1 MNGTPRALNRLLLA
15 LLGLIFL
22 GSGVLLILL
31 ASIPVVGRWWQD
43 WAKPATDQ
51 LSALAARTIVSGRSN
66 SWIWIVVSL
75 VLVALII
82 AMVAWMANQGKGR
95 SNILADEYGDAEDD
109 GAAGRVVISGAVA
122 EQALKKALAER
133 TDLLA
138 ATVSTYEVRGQP
150 ALRVHVFPRQGV
162 SPHKVAAEVSALVR
176 ALDLVVGRQIPV
188 LLSIGS
194 GTRTRF
200 TKADRVA

>member
-1 MNGTPRALNRLLLA
+1 MNGTPRVLNRLLLG
-15 LLGLIFL
+15 LFGLIFL
-22 GSGVLLILL
+22 GAGGLLIAL
-31 ASIPVVGRWWQD
+31 ASIPAVGRWWQD
-43 WAKPATDQ
+43 WAKPATQQ
-51 LSALAARTIVSGRSN
+51 LSSLAAGTIVPGRTN
-66 SWIWIVVSL
+66 SWIWIVVAL

-95 SNILADEYGDAEDD
+95 SNILADEYGDADDD

-122 EQALKKALAER
+122 EQALKTALTER

-138 ATVSTYEVRGQP
+138 ATVSTYQVRGRP

-162 SPHKVAAEVSALVR
+162 SPDKVAADVSALVR
-176 ALDLVVGRQIPV
+176 ALDLVAGCQLPV
-188 LLSIGS
+188 LLRIGA